1 MPPSPESSCASPP
14 CSANLS
20 DSYFTNRQDRYV
32 FLQDCPEIADFFTEL
47 VDAVGDVSLQ
57 LQGDDSV
64 QVVEGMVHPYKGRA
78 PGSAASLVC
87 GRGARGQGEPA
98 AGGLATRLGRLGWQS
113 PVLLLSLKPDRGDSL
128 AVSHAVPAREGVSVG
143 FGPVRLG
150 GCAVSRPRIYRK
162 QLCGDCLP
170 GASFTLSQGGL
181 VPLSSI
187 EVCGLLPGKGNG
199 EPSALLV
206 GDGPGLAARVLGAR
220 HPVIPAVGT
229 S

>member
-87 GRGARGQGEPA
+87 GCGARGQGRACRRWPCHETWETWLAEPCSA
-98 AGGLATRLGRLGWQS
+98 FVAE
-113 PVLLLSLKPDRGDSL
+113 
-128 AVSHAVPAREGVSVG
+128 ARQ
-143 FGPVRLG
+143 R
-150 GCAVSRPRIYRK
+150 
-162 QLCGDCLP
+162 
-170 GASFTLSQGGL
+170 
-181 VPLSSI
+181 
-187 EVCGLLPGKGNG
+187 
-199 EPSALLV
+199 
-206 GDGPGLAARVLGAR
+206 
-220 HPVIPAVGT
+220 
-229 S
+229 